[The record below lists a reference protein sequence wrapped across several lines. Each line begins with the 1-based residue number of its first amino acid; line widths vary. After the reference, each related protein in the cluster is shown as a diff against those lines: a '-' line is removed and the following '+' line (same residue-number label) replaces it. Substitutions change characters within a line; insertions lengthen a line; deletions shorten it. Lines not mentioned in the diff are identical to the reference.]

1 MAILDGGWDPRSD
14 VFVGVGEPLVMYA
27 GVAVDIEDEDGIV
40 VMLDTGIGVLPFV
53 L

>member
-14 VFVGVGEPLVMYA
+14 VFVVVGEPLVMYV
-27 GVAVDIEDEDGIV
+27 GGAVDIEDEDGV
-40 VMLDTGIGVLPFV
+40 AVMLDIGIGVLPFV